1 MRTDFAIKF
10 KIHEFSF
17 SVTDLMKVHE
27 YYAHRSDKLTQKL
40 TNHRTGQV
48 CENFDPGRPRCLKGI
63 QLTVIQTFHMYLV
76 HISVLKI

>member
-1 MRTDFAIKF
+1 MRTDFAIDF
-10 KIHEFSF
+10 EFYF

-48 CENFDPGRPRCLKGI
+48 CENFDPGRPRCLKGN
-63 QLTVIQTFHMYLV
+63 QVIQTFHMYLV
-76 HISVLKI
+76 HICVLKI

>member
-63 QLTVIQTFHMYLV
+63 QFTVIQTFHMYLV
-76 HISVLKI
+76 HICVLKI